1 MPSETPITASL
12 MLFGLGL
19 KLRRRWS
26 NDICWVRWG
35 VGIGE
40 AVVAEATCGGR
51 VWDSSSMEV
60 EGSMVVAEVVI
71 VLVLLVVDDVVAE
84 CSC

>member
-1 MPSETPITASL
+1 
-12 MLFGLGL
+12 
-19 KLRRRWS
+19 
-26 NDICWVRWG
+26 
-35 VGIGE
+35 
-40 AVVAEATCGGR
+40 
-51 VWDSSSMEV
+51 MEV

>member
-1 MPSETPITASL
+1 M
-12 MLFGLGL
+12 
-19 KLRRRWS
+19 
-26 NDICWVRWG
+26 
-35 VGIGE
+35 
-40 AVVAEATCGGR
+40 AEATCGGR